1 MIKMKKIRKK
11 FAMLLLAGSCIIY
24 SLTGCGKEKAT
35 ETGAI
40 SVTVPITIM
49 PTESGLSEAELQA
62 KINAETV
69 AVTVGNQKVY
79 MDTMLFFIYTM
90 ETKGAYSEEY
100 YQEVY
105 GTSFWDLE
113 YGKDYT
119 MRDLYKDYAMD
130 SAVQYVILAEK
141 AEEQGLTLTDA
152 EIAENR
158 VYVNTVLSSFTEEQ
172 LEQNGM
178 TFDAIE
184 ATTQMMALAEKY
196 YDYFLENM
204 DITLEEIKAGMN
216 LEDYKEYKTEYWYL
230 ATSKYDEN
238 YEIVQ
243 FTQEEKEEVM
253 RKMQEVQEE
262 LLSGKPTD
270 LLQKEYAGL
279 LHETRTFL
287 ETGKMAEEAYKKAC
301 AKMEIGEY
309 SAPVQT
315 EYGVYIIKMLDNACM
330 DSYNVAVE
338 EAYETAVKDVFA
350 VWYEETKAKY
360 EITVNEM
367 VWEPIVL
374 GNVVYEE

>member
-1 MIKMKKIRKK
+1 MKKIGKK

-24 SLTGCGKEKAT
+24 SLAACGKEEAK
-35 ETGAI
+35 ETGVM
-40 SVTVPITIM
+40 SDTVTTIM
-49 PTESGLSEAELQA
+49 PTESELSEAELQA
-62 KINAETV
+62 KVNAETLV
-69 AVTVGNQKVY
+69 VTVGNQKIY
-79 MDTMLFFIYTM
+79 MDTMLFFIYTI

-113 YGKDYT
+113 YAKDYT

-141 AEEQGLTLTDA
+141 AKEQGLALTDA

-158 VYVNTVLSSFTEEQ
+158 VYVNTVLNSFTEEQ

-196 YDYFLENM
+196 YDYFLNNI
-204 DITLEEIKAGMN
+204 DITLEEIKAGIN
-216 LEDYKEYKTEYWYL
+216 PEDYKEYKTEYWYL
-230 ATSKYDEN
+230 ATSRYDEN
-238 YEIVQ
+238 YEIEQ

-253 RKMQEVQEE
+253 RKMQKVQEE
-262 LLSGKPTD
+262 LLSGKTTD
-270 LLQKEYAGL
+270 LLQKEYTGL

-287 ETGKMAEEAYKKAC
+287 ENGKKAEEAYKKVC
-301 AKMEIGEY
+301 AQMEIGEY
-309 SAPVQT
+309 SELVQT
-315 EYGVYIIKMLDNACM
+315 EYGIYVIKMIDNACM
-330 DSYNVAVE
+330 DSYNAAVE

-350 VWYEETKAKY
+350 VWYEETKAEY

>member
-1 MIKMKKIRKK
+1 MKKIGKK
-11 FAMLLLAGSCIIY
+11 FAMLLLAGSYMIY
-24 SLTGCGKEKAT
+24 SLAGCGKEETK
-35 ETGAI
+35 ETGAMSAI
-40 SVTVPITIM
+40 VTTTIM
-49 PTESGLSEAELQA
+49 PTESVPSEAELQA

-69 AVTVGNQKVY
+69 VITVGNQKIY

-113 YGKDYT
+113 YAKDYT
-119 MRDLYKDYAMD
+119 MRDLYKDYTMD

-141 AEEQGLTLTDA
+141 AKEQGLTLTDA

-172 LEQNGM
+172 IEQNGM
-178 TFDAIE
+178 TFDALE

-216 LEDYKEYKTEYWYL
+216 PEEYKEYKTEYWYL

-270 LLQKEYAGL
+270 LLQKEYTGL

-287 ETGKMAEEAYKKAC
+287 ENGKTAEEAYKKAC
-301 AKMEIGEY
+301 ANMEIGEY
-309 SAPVQT
+309 SALVQT
-315 EYGVYIIKMLDNACM
+315 EYGIYVIKMLDNACM
-330 DSYNVAVE
+330 DSYNAAVE
-338 EAYETAVKDVFA
+338 EAYETAVRDAFA
-350 VWYEETKAKY
+350 VWYEETKAEY
-360 EITVNEM
+360 EITVNEI

>member
-1 MIKMKKIRKK
+1 
-11 FAMLLLAGSCIIY
+11 
-24 SLTGCGKEKAT
+24 
-35 ETGAI
+35 
-40 SVTVPITIM
+40 
-49 PTESGLSEAELQA
+49 
-62 KINAETV
+62 
-69 AVTVGNQKVY
+69 
-79 MDTMLFFIYTM
+79 
-90 ETKGAYSEEY
+90 
-100 YQEVY
+100 
-105 GTSFWDLE
+105 
-113 YGKDYT
+113 

-141 AEEQGLTLTDA
+141 AKEHGLTLTDA

-178 TFDAIE
+178 TFDALE

-204 DITLEEIKAGMN
+204 DITLEEIKAGIN
-216 LEDYKEYKTEYWYL
+216 PEEYKEYKTEYWYL

-301 AKMEIGEY
+301 AKLEIGEY
-309 SAPVQT
+309 SALVQT
-315 EYGVYIIKMLDNACM
+315 EYGIYIIKMLNNACM
-330 DSYNVAVE
+330 DSYNAAVE
-338 EAYETAVKDVFA
+338 EAYETAVRDAFA
-350 VWYEETKAKY
+350 VWYEETKAEY